1 LPKGV
6 LEKVGAA
13 LVTTVDR
20 LKLVEKGK
28 IIVELI
34 ALIALNRADKCS
46 HIIDRCVN
54 VVDKD
59 GWLLGCHWRKRG
71 GQ

>member
-1 LPKGV
+1 V
-6 LEKVGAA
+6 LEKVGATM
-13 LVTTVDR
+13 VTTVDR

-34 ALIALNRADKCS
+34 ALIAVIRADKCS

-59 GWLLGCHWRKRG
+59 GWLLGSHWRKREK
-71 GQ
+71 Q